1 MWWTSIR
8 PSLHLVR
15 ATLRRWVSAGWLLRF
30 RILAATVALLLI
42 TRLVLYLWYL
52 DLPADHPSILCSF
65 GEGRLGNQLSS
76 LASMISF
83 SEQYG
88 MKAVVTRYQATH
100 LSFYFEPEKLGLQV
114 LEEEYASFFTTVLG
128 WSLCRLRWITPW
140 SQVSDVDNHFNY
152 SAAGQKHLHTGHAI
166 NMGEY
171 PNVVESFKPL
181 LPLLQQRFSLRPKFR
196 EVAQMRLHAALRRRG
211 LLERRSEVTW
221 VGVHNRRG
229 DYGHHL
235 NKLYN
240 LPMLGPDFFLR
251 AMEHFRKKI
260 SGVVVFVIVSDD
272 LLWARQHFS
281 NSKYPVEFLGH
292 SAVLPK
298 DINKPLATGVD
309 VGEDLALLAACNH
322 SIISYGTFGM
332 WAAIL
337 AGGEVVTSPT
347 MAQTKEGGELKT
359 ANLPN
364 WLVLEEESN
373 NPAEKN
379 LHSKASSISPLS
391 YLILVAYLLT
401 IESHLL
407 RSSMPIQT

>member
-15 ATLRRWVSAGWLLRF
+15 ATIRRWAYTGWLLRF
-30 RILAATVALLLI
+30 RILASTLVLFLT
-42 TRLVLYLWYL
+42 TRLALYLWYL

-88 MKAVVTRYQATH
+88 MKAVVTRSQATH
-100 LSFYFEPEKLGLQV
+100 LSFYFEPERLDLQV
-114 LEEEYASFFTTVLG
+114 LEEEYASFFITVLG

-140 SQVSDVDNHFNY
+140 SQVSHVDNHFNY
-152 SAAGQKHLHTGHAI
+152 SVAKEKHLHTGHAI

-181 LPLLQQRFSLRPKFR
+181 LPLLRQRFSLRAKFKD
-196 EVAQMRLHAALRRRG
+196 VAQLRLHAALRRRG
-211 LLERRSEVTW
+211 LMEQASEVSW

-251 AMEHFRKKI
+251 AMQHFTKKL
-260 SGVVVFVIVSDD
+260 SGLVVFVIVSDD
-272 LLWARQHFS
+272 LLWARHHFS
-281 NSKYPVEFLGH
+281 NTTNQVEFLGH

-298 DINKPLATGVD
+298 DINRPLATGVD

-337 AGGEVVTSPT
+337 AGGEVVTSST
-347 MAQTKEGGELKT
+347 MARTKEGGELKA

-364 WLVLEEESN
+364 WVVLEPEKKN
-373 NPAEKN
+373 AAEKN
-379 LHSKASSISPLS
+379 LKSKAVVVSRLS
-391 YLILVAYLLT
+391 YFLLT
-401 IESHLL
+401 CLLVIEAISK
-407 RSSMPIQT
+407 I